1 MPLMNRRAIGIAS
14 TLIGAS
20 LWGFSGTC
28 SQFLLSN
35 YAISSLFITMMRMLG
50 SAALFLPIIAI
61 RNRNAFS
68 EIRAD
73 AKALR
78 RFALFGIG
86 GLFGS
91 QVTYVIAIG
100 YTNAGT
106 ATVLQSTSIVIIMLV
121 SCLLARRLP
130 RPLELIGL
138 VTAFSATVLIATQG
152 DLSGLHLPAMGLF
165 WGLVSA
171 VAATGYS
178 MLPKPLYPRWGSFTV
193 VGIGMAI
200 GGCAAALVWALAF
213 AFPGIDAVASGGNA
227 MGSALIPALDAMG
240 VATLVAII
248 VVGTFGAFY
257 LFLNGIS
264 MVGAVQGSQ
273 LGAIEPVS
281 ATVCSAVLMGTAFS
295 IPDWIGLVLM
305 VCTIILVAAGGAS
318 GEKTAKN
325 SNL

>member
-1 MPLMNRRAIGIAS
+1 MLFHMNRRALGIAS
-14 TLIGAS
+14 TLVGAS

-28 SQFLLSN
+28 SQYLLSN
-35 YAISSLFITMMRMLG
+35 YAISSLFITMVRTLG

-61 RNRNAFS
+61 RYPNAFR

-73 AKALR
+73 ANALR

-86 GLFGS
+86 GLYGS

-106 ATVLQSTSIVIIMLV
+106 ATVLQSTSIVLIMLAT
-121 SCLLARRLP
+121 CLIARRLP
-130 RPLELIGL
+130 HAAELVGL
-138 VTAFSATVLIATQG
+138 MLAVGATVLIATQG
-152 DLSGLHLPAMGLF
+152 DLSGLHLPTMGLA
-165 WGLVSA
+165 WGLLSA
-171 VAATGYS
+171 IAAAGYS

-193 VGIGMAI
+193 VGVGMAI

-213 AFPGIDAVASGGNA
+213 AFPGIDVIASGGNA
-227 MGSALIPALDAMG
+227 MGSALVPTLDAMG
-240 VATLVAII
+240 IATLVII
-248 VVGTFGAFY
+248 VVVGTFGAFF

-264 MVGAVQGSQ
+264 MVGPVQGSQ

-281 ATVCSAVLMGTAFS
+281 ATVCSAVLVGTAFS

-305 VCTIILVAAGGAS
+305 VCTIILVAAGGS
-318 GEKTAKN
+318 
-325 SNL
+325 SNE

>member
-1 MPLMNRRAIGIAS
+1 
-14 TLIGAS
+14 
-20 LWGFSGTC
+20 
-28 SQFLLSN
+28 
-35 YAISSLFITMMRMLG
+35 MMRMLG

-68 EIRAD
+68 EIRTD

-86 GLFGS
+86 GLYGS
-91 QVTYVIAIG
+91 QVTYVIAID

-106 ATVLQSTSIVIIMLV
+106 ATVLQSTSIVLIMLV
-121 SCLLARRLP
+121 TCLIAHRLP

-138 VTAFSATVLIATQG
+138 VLAFSATVLIATQG
-152 DLSGLHLPAMGLF
+152 DLSGLHLPVMGLF

-200 GGCAAALVWALAF
+200 GGCAAALGWALAF
-213 AFPGIDAVASGGNA
+213 AFPGLDAVASGGNA
-227 MGSALIPALDAMG
+227 MGRARIPARDAMG
-240 VATLVAII
+240 SATLVVII

-257 LFLNGIS
+257 LVLNGIS

-295 IPDWIGLVLM
+295 IPDWVGLALM

-318 GEKTAKN
+318 RE
-325 SNL
+325 